1 MVKARAILLGLCT
14 LLLAWLSPGVVMAQ
28 PGYDSI
34 PARIAMVPEQ
44 TTLMPGGT
52 FWLALDIEMAQGW
65 HTYWKNPGDS
75 GLPTEIDWILP
86 EGFTAGEPLY
96 PVPERQLFGPIINYG
111 FDNRTTILWPVTAA
125 DDLTLGE
132 TYYISGQVNYLVC
145 AEICIPAQDSFDLEF
160 TYTGAAP
167 LIDATMAPFFDE
179 ARAALPQPLPAKAQ
193 VVPLEGS
200 DDLVLRIPA
209 FVDGVQSLSDWYFF
223 PTHEKLIDH
232 GMAQQAVFNE
242 EQQMVMIRLP
252 APMNMERAGPRPDV
266 IEGVVAMV
274 DASSGTPIRLG
285 FEVSAPLMGAGDAT
299 AVTDTAWGGVTQAT
313 GELDISLIGLVA
325 MAFLGGILLNLMPCV
340 FPVLAL
346 KVFGLIRHGAEGDAG
361 NLRRQ
366 GLFYALGVVGTMLV
380 LGGAVLGLRAAGA
393 AIGWGF
399 QLQSPFFVGALTIL
413 FFTLGLAML
422 GLIRLPYVLT
432 GVGQRL
438 TQRHDALGSFGTG
451 VLAVIAASPCTAPF
465 MATAIGA
472 ALLLPTA
479 AALAIFA
486 GLGLG
491 MALPLTLL
499 CFIPSL
505 AARLPKPGRWMEVL
519 QQFLAFPLFAT
530 SLWLV
535 FVIAQQL
542 GAVGVAV
549 ILSGLLAVGF
559 AVWLTSLARV
569 RQAVALMVGLVL
581 AIAALGGLSQLPSV
595 ANALSEAKAD
605 ITLERYS
612 PARLQAAL
620 ANQQPVFIDATA
632 AWCITCL
639 VNEQVVFSND
649 EVIEMF
655 QDQGILY
662 LQADWTNRDPV
673 VTELLEEFG
682 RIGLPLYV
690 VYRPDREEP
699 QVLPQI
705 LSPQTVINA
714 YAGLDSFQQAAAQ

>member
-1 MVKARAILLGLCT
+1 MGLT
-14 LLLAWLSPGVVMAQ
+14 AGFSMAQ

-52 FWLALDIEMAQGW
+52 VWLALDIELAPGW
-65 HTYWKNPGDS
+65 HTYWQNPGDS
-75 GLPTEIDWILP
+75 GLPTHISWILP

-96 PVPERQLFGPIINYG
+96 PVPERQPFGPIINYG
-111 FDNRTTILWPVTAA
+111 FDHRTTILWPITAA
-125 DDLTLGE
+125 DELSLGE
-132 TYYISGQVNYLVC
+132 TYYVAGQVDYLVC
-145 AEICIPAQDSFDLEF
+145 AEICIPAQDSFDLAF

-179 ARAALPQPLPAKAQ
+179 ARAALPQPLPVEAQ
-193 VVPLEGS
+193 VVPLDDS
-200 DDLVLRIPA
+200 DDLILRIPA
-209 FVDGVQSLSDWYFF
+209 FVDGVDKLTDWYFF

-232 GMAQQAVFNE
+232 GVAQEVVFNKD
-242 EQQMVMIRLP
+242 QQMVMIRLP

-266 IEGVVAMV
+266 IDGVVAMV
-274 DASSGTPIRLG
+274 DGSSGTPIRLG
-285 FEVSAPLMGAGDAT
+285 FEVSAPLIGAGASNT
-299 AVTDTAWGGVTQAT
+299 AT
-313 GELDISLIGLVA
+313 GVIWEGVNQTAGDLDISLLGLVA

-346 KVFGLIRHGAEGDAG
+346 KLFGLVRHGVEGDAG
-361 NLRRQ
+361 HLRRQ
-366 GLFYALGVVGTMLV
+366 GLFYALGVVGTMVL

-399 QLQSPFFVGALTIL
+399 QLQSPVFVGGLTIL
-413 FFTLGLAML
+413 FFSLGLAML
-422 GLIRLPYVLT
+422 GLVRLPAMLA
-432 GVGQRL
+432 GVGQTL
-438 TQRHDALGSFGTG
+438 TRRHDVMGSFSTG

-491 MALPLTLL
+491 MALPLALL
-499 CFIPSL
+499 CFVPAL
-505 AARLPKPGRWMEVL
+505 AARLPKPGRWMETL

-530 SLWLV
+530 ALWLI

-542 GAVGVAV
+542 GPVGMVV
-549 ILSGLLAVGF
+549 ILSGLLAVSF
-559 AVWLTSLARV
+559 AVWLARLDGL
-569 RQAVALMVGLVL
+569 RQPVALGIGLGL
-581 AIAALGGLSQLPSV
+581 SILALGGLSQLPSM
-595 ANALSEAKAD
+595 AGTPSEVEVEIAW
-605 ITLERYS
+605 EPYS
-612 PARLQAAL
+612 PARLKAAL

-639 VNEQVVFSND
+639 VNERVVFTD
-649 EVIEMF
+649 PDVIEMF
-655 QDQGILY
+655 HDQRILY
-662 LQADWTNRDPV
+662 LRADWTNRDPV
-673 VTELLEEFG
+673 VTALLEKFG

-690 VYRPDREEP
+690 VYRPDRDQP

-714 YAGLDSFQQAAAQ
+714 YAGLGKVQQAAAR